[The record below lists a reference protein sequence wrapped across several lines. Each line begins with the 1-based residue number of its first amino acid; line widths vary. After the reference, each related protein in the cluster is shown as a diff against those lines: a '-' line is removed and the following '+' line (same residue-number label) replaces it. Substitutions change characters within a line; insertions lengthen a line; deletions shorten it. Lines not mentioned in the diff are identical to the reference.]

1 VARGKLA
8 RNFAFRERERMDEE
22 KQAKQEQEALRLQAE
37 KDAEDAEA
45 RKREKEKQE
54 QEEDEA
60 KRKAEEPDI
69 FAGLNPFSWDV
80 GGASASAT
88 ESLTSA
94 VGNISGNLSK
104 LFG

>member
-22 KQAKQEQEALRLQAE
+22 KQAKQEEEALRLQAE

-54 QEEDEA
+54 QEDEA